1 MKSDQYDA
9 IDLQILHALSLDAR
23 VPFARIASLIGVSD
37 QTVARRYTRLR
48 FEGSLRIWGLADPA
62 RLGHVEW
69 VVRIRCTPDSAADVA
84 AALARRSDTSWISRT
99 SGGTE
104 LVCVTQAPTPADELL
119 LKSLP
124 RNARILDVTAHCLL
138 HAFCGRA
145 GGVVTKLDAL
155 SPHQIAQLRPPTPGL
170 THPVELDDVDH
181 HILALLRA
189 DGRAPVN
196 RLAAETG
203 VSYST
208 VQRRITEL
216 RDTGVLYFDVDTE
229 RARLGLRIR
238 TLLWLTVTPA
248 RIQATGSA
256 LAAHPEVAF
265 AAAITGNRNLYASVA
280 TPGIAGLYTYL
291 TGAVT
296 TLPDV
301 QGLESSLV
309 LHTIKGP
316 ARHPRPGTIRLN
328 RMGVLRSPGRGGR
341 RRRPPAR
348 GPAGRAC

>member
-1 MKSDQYDA
+1 VLRVSDMIRAVQMKSGPYDA
-9 IDLQILHALSLDAR
+9 IDLQILHGLYLDAR
-23 VPFARIASLIGVSD
+23 APFARIASVIGVSD

-48 FEGSLRIWGLADPA
+48 SEGSLRIWGLADPT

-69 VVRIRCTPDSAADVA
+69 VVRIRCAPDSAADVA
-84 AALARRSDTSWISRT
+84 AALARRTDTSWISRT

-138 HAFCGRA
+138 HTFCGRA

-155 SPHQIAQLRPPTPGL
+155 SPHQVVQLQPPAPDL
-170 THPVELDDVDH
+170 ARPVELDDIDH
-181 HILALLRA
+181 HLLGRLRA
-189 DGRAPVN
+189 DGRAPAG
-196 RLAAETG
+196 RLAAEAG

-216 RDTGVLYFDVDTE
+216 RDTGVLYFDVDIE

-248 RIQATGSA
+248 HVRATGTA

-280 TPGIAGLYTYL
+280 TPGITGLYTYL
-291 TGAVT
+291 TDTLA

-301 QGLESSLV
+301 QRLESSLV
-309 LHTIKGP
+309 LHTVKGP
-316 ARHPRPGTIRLN
+316 PGTR
-328 RMGVLRSPGRGGR
+328 V
-341 RRRPPAR
+341 PPRTSA
-348 GPAGRAC
+348 GP

>member
-1 MKSDQYDA
+1 M
-9 IDLQILHALSLDAR
+9 
-23 VPFARIASLIGVSD
+23 PFSRIASVIGVSD

-48 FEGSLRIWGLADPA
+48 AEGSLRIWGLADPT

-84 AALARRSDTSWISRT
+84 TALARRSDTSWISRT

-124 RNARILDVTAHCLL
+124 RTAKILDVTAHCLL
-138 HAFCGRA
+138 HAFGGRA

-155 SPHQIAQLRPPTPGL
+155 SPDQVGRLRPPAPDL
-170 THPVELDDVDH
+170 ARPVELDDLDH
-181 HILALLRA
+181 QILALLRA

-196 RLAAETG
+196 RLATETG

-208 VQRRITEL
+208 VQRRIAEL

-229 RARLGLRIR
+229 RARLGLPIR

-248 RIQATGSA
+248 RIEATGTA
-256 LAAHPEVAF
+256 LAAHSEVAF

-280 TPGIAGLYTYL
+280 TSSIAGVYTYL
-291 TGAVT
+291 TDTVA

-301 QGLESSLV
+301 QRLESSLV
-309 LHTIKGP
+309 LHTVKGP
-316 ARHPRPGTIRLN
+316 PGTR
-328 RMGVLRSPGRGGR
+328 VPE
-341 RRRPPAR
+341 
-348 GPAGRAC
+348 PAG